1 MNTLKTAFF
10 LAVLTILLVA
20 LGQYFGGTRG
30 AAVMFIIA
38 LGFNFV
44 SYWWSD
50 KIVLAMYR
58 AQEIGPED
66 HPWLYQAVQ
75 RLADR
80 AGLPMPKVCIIPSQ
94 QPNAFATGRN
104 PKHAAVACTEG
115 ILRMLDRDEIEGVIA
130 HELSHVKHRD
140 ILIGTIAASIV
151 GAISMISMMVRWGA
165 IFGGLGGRDDRGGG
179 GLGLLVMAILA
190 PIIALILQMAVSR
203 SREYAADAEGA
214 KVSGSPLGLM
224 RALQKMEA
232 GARMYR
238 LNAGPATAH
247 MFIVNPL
254 RGGGITDLFRT
265 HPRTEDRVER
275 LRRML

>member
-10 LAVLTILLVA
+10 LAVLTILLVV

-30 AAVMFIIA
+30 AMVMFIIA

-58 AQEIGPED
+58 AKEIGPND
-66 HPWLYQAVQ
+66 HPWLYQTVQ
-75 RLADR
+75 ALADR
-80 AGLPMPKVCIIPSQ
+80 AGLPMPRVCIIPSQ

-151 GAISMISMMVRWGA
+151 GAISMISMIARWGA
-165 IFGGLGGRDDRGGG
+165 IFGGLGGRDNRGGG
-179 GLGLLVMAILA
+179 GLGLLIMAILA

-214 KVSGSPLGLM
+214 NLAGSPRGLM
-224 RALQKMEA
+224 NALQKMEA